1 MLKLAA
7 EEARK
12 HKGEIDLLLVTATK
26 TETDAVLDALKPL
39 PGLSD
44 VALTHIENHT
54 YTLGMFGPIGAA
66 HVQCVMGTRDAGSAM
81 GATREAVLCW
91 TPQAVVMPG
100 IAWGNPHAKNLG
112 LCDVLVAS
120 SVQDFEN
127 AKEGETHEFR
137 GSQTEAGPKLLDRFR
152 NVRGWHFDLP
162 DGRRSSSRVG
172 LLLSGDKLIANAE
185 FRDGL
190 LREFKRAIG
199 GDMESYAVAQAC
211 RALAV
216 EWIVAKGVCDWG
228 DDGKNNDWQRP
239 AAQASV
245 SLCLEALN
253 HPSSLDGLA
262 RARDA
267 ALPRSASR
275 IRRVLHQ
282 RNPNF
287 TGREALLARLERE
300 LASGRP
306 TAVTQAISGLGGVG
320 KSQLALEYAYRH
332 DSMYDVVWWL
342 RAEEP
347 ATLSSDF
354 ADLAIP
360 LELPEQTAT
369 DRGVIEEAVLRWLD
383 SHERWLLIFDNASAP
398 DEIRRYIPKS
408 ATGHVIITSRNQ
420 AWRSLA
426 NPLPVEVWEKSESIS
441 FLQRRTGQDDRDGAA
456 ELADELGHLPL
467 ALEQAGAYIEE
478 TCESFSGYLEA
489 FRSRRKELWA
499 RETPPHGYPA
509 TVATTWSLAMDRVAE
524 EAPAAAELLSLC
536 SFLSPDDIP
545 RDLLHE
551 GKMHLPRLL
560 ASAVEDRLQM
570 DQAIAAL
577 KRFSLIEVGPD
588 ALAVHRLV
596 QATVRDRLDDE
607 ARRMFCQAAVG
618 VVNAAYRYR
627 RYDVSTWATCE
638 RLLPHVLTSAG
649 HGEEIGVAQGETGD
663 LLNKTGMY
671 LLERA
676 DFSKA
681 RGLLQ
686 RALTIGEAAYGPNH
700 PLVATSVNNLGGV
713 LRDQGDLAG
722 ARAHFERALTIDEAV
737 YGPNHPRVA
746 TIVNNLG
753 IVLQAQGDLAG
764 ARAHFERALTID
776 EAAYGPNHPEV
787 AVDVNNLGDVL
798 RDQGDLAGARA
809 HFKRALT
816 IDEAAYGP
824 NHPVV
829 ARSVHNLGS
838 NLRAQGDLVGARAHV
853 ERALTISEAAYGPNH
868 PLVAKSVNN
877 LGGVLRD
884 QGDLAGARAHFERA
898 LTIDEAA
905 YGPNHPEV
913 AVDVNNLGGVL
924 WDQGD
929 LAGARAHL
937 ERALTINEA
946 AYGPNHPVVARSVN
960 NLGQVLQDQG
970 DLAGARAHFERAR
983 AIDEAAP
990 LPTARSSGLPPP
1002 ASPRPSAIGRRRRG
1016 EG

>member
-12 HKGEIDLLLVTATK
+12 HKGEIDLLLVTATE
-26 TETDAVLDALKPL
+26 TETAAVLDVLKPL

-54 YTLGMFGPIGAA
+54 YALGTFGLIAAA

-100 IAWGNPHAKNLG
+100 IAWGSPRARNLG
-112 LCDVLVAS
+112 LGDVLVAS

-127 AKEGETHEFR
+127 ARVGESHEFR

-152 NVRGWHFDLP
+152 SVRDWHFDLP

-172 LLLSGDKLIANAE
+172 LLLSGDKLIANPK
-185 FRDGL
+185 FRDDL
-190 LREFKRAIG
+190 LGEFKRAIG

-216 EWIVAKGVCDWG
+216 EWIIAKGVCDWG
-228 DDGKNNDWQRP
+228 DEDKNNAWQHP

-253 HPSSLDGLA
+253 HPSALDGLA
-262 RARDA
+262 RVRDA
-267 ALPRSASR
+267 VVPRPASR
-275 IRRVLHQ
+275 IRRVPHQ

-354 ADLAIP
+354 ADLAMA
-360 LELPEQTAT
+360 LELPEHTAP
-369 DRGVIEEAVLRWLD
+369 DRGVIEEAVCRWLN

-398 DEIRRYIPKS
+398 DEIRRYLPKS
-408 ATGHVIITSRNQ
+408 ATGHVIITSRNP

-426 NPLPVEVWEKSESIS
+426 NPLPVEVWEKSESVS
-441 FLQRRTGQDDRDGAA
+441 FLQRRTGQEDRDGAA

-467 ALEQAGAYIEE
+467 ALEQAGAYVEE
-478 TCESFSGYLEA
+478 TCGTFSGYLEA
-489 FRSRRKELWA
+489 FRSRRKELWVK
-499 RETPPHGYPA
+499 ETPPHGYHA
-509 TVATTWSLAMDRVAE
+509 TVATTWSLAMDQAAE
-524 EAPAAAELLSLC
+524 QAPAAAELLSLC

-545 RDLLHE
+545 RHILHE

-570 DQAIAAL
+570 DQAIATL
-577 KRFSLIEVGPD
+577 RRFSLIGVGPD

-607 ARRMFCQAAVG
+607 GRRMFCEAAVR
-618 VVNAAYRYR
+618 VVNAAYRFDSR
-627 RYDVSTWATCE
+627 DVSTWATCE
-638 RLLPHVLTSAG
+638 RLLPHALASAG
-649 HGEEIGVAQGETGD
+649 HSEEIGVAQAETAN
-663 LLNKTGMY
+663 LLNGTGLY
-671 LLERA
+671 LHERA
-676 DFSKA
+676 AFSNAK
-681 RGLLQ
+681 GLFQ
-686 RALTIGEAAYGPNH
+686 RALAIDEAAYGPNH
-700 PLVATSVNNLGGV
+700 PTVAIRLNNLGIV
-713 LRDQGDLAG
+713 LRAQGDLAG
-722 ARAHFERALTIDEAV
+722 ARAHFERALAIDEAG
-737 YGPNHPRVA
+737 YGPNHPTVA
-746 TIVNNLG
+746 IRLNNLG
-753 IVLQAQGDLAG
+753 SVLQGQVDLAG

-776 EAAYGPNHPEV
+776 EAAYGPNHPTV
-787 AVDVNNLGDVL
+787 ATRLSNLGSVL
-798 RDQGDLAGARA
+798 RAHGDLTGARA
-809 HFKRALT
+809 HSERALAV
-816 IDEAAYGP
+816 DEAAYGP
-824 NHPVV
+824 NHPTV
-829 ARSVHNLGS
+829 ATRLNNLGS
-838 NLRAQGDLVGARAHV
+838 VLRAQA
-853 ERALTISEAAYGPNH
+853 
-868 PLVAKSVNN
+868 
-877 LGGVLRD
+877 
-884 QGDLAGARAHFERA
+884 DLAGARGHFERA
-898 LTIDEAA
+898 LAIDEVA

-913 AVDVNNLGGVL
+913 AVDVNNLG
-924 WDQGD
+924 D
-929 LAGARAHL
+929 
-937 ERALTINEA
+937 I
-946 AYGPNHPVVARSVN
+946 
-960 NLGQVLQDQG
+960 LQAEG
-970 DLAGARAHFERAR
+970 DLAGARAHFERAL
-983 AIDEAAP
+983 AIDEAAYGPNHPTVAIP
-990 LPTARSSGLPPP
+990 LRNLGSVLRAQGDLAGARAHFKRALHVSRESRAAELQAVSPTERGLGSSPN
-1002 ASPRPSAIGRRRRG
+1002 SSSQ
-1016 EG
+1016 